1 MRKTESFAKASG
13 EQALRRRL
21 ENSEPPIG
29 VRIFCISFGPN
40 THTAFLFPSPPKK
53 IYRSTVYF
61 FVKFFHELCSS
72 SP

>member
-1 MRKTESFAKASG
+1 MNIYMRKTESFAKASG

-53 IYRSTVYF
+53 NIPLDGLF
-61 FVKFFHELCSS
+61 FREIFS
-72 SP
+72 